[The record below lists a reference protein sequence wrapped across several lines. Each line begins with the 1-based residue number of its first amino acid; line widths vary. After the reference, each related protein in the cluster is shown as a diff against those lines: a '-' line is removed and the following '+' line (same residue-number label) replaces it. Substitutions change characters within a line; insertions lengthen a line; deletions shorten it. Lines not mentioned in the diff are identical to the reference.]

1 MTTSTDENVFV
12 ENGELVIKP
21 TLTDERFIGSNYTID
36 LRGHSCTGSDWTD
49 CVATTNTTNGTIVN
63 PVRSGRINSKR
74 GASIKY
80 GRIEVVAI
88 SSLTVNK
95 RNATQRTISK
105 SQNDKQSIESAGTGI
120 TGSKSLGLRI
130 DT

>member
-1 MTTSTDENVFV
+1 MFIETSTKQEDKATNATENHHRQ
-12 ENGELVIKP
+12 IA
-21 TLTDERFIGSNYTID
+21 I
-36 LRGHSCTGSDWTD
+36 C
-49 CVATTNTTNGTIVN
+49 
-63 PVRSGRINSKR
+63 
-74 GASIKY
+74 
-80 GRIEVVAI
+80 RIEVVAI